1 MSAPF
6 YVFASGVVINEVM
19 FDPVEN
25 NTGNEWIEL
34 YNSGD
39 QDADISGWELYPD
52 GTGYVTIPNGF
63 SIVAKKFMLIHLRF
77 SGNNSPTDVYQTNS
91 SSNMSNT
98 SGSAALFSASPRGK
112 DTIKSFVQWGRPGE
126 TWESTA
132 ADDGIW
138 DKGTFID
145 LASFAAGNT
154 VALQQDGVAAG
165 GKNAWHVSNMPT
177 PKAANM
183 GSSSSGSPTPSAASS
198 ASASPL
204 PYTES
209 SAGPSS
215 AISHASPVKTI
226 KAYGG
231 EDVSSMV
238 GTMINFLGRAKGL
251 NDESIDSSARFVWNF
266 GDGETQ
272 EGRSVVHTYRIPGT
286 YMLGLYVS
294 SGEYAASDYMRVQ
307 IVPNLVSV
315 SGVVWGIDGYMR
327 FANSSD
333 IEADI
338 GGWSIRDAR
347 GHEFVVPSHTM
358 MARRGDIAIS
368 NSVSGLLQEAA
379 WVPLNIFYPNGALAF
394 TYGGTTSVAVTE
406 KTTENNRAELQDM
419 PKAVPSSEVNTA
431 RITHPSQSVTA
442 SPSDNPSSAS
452 DTKEYATADHAP
464 LVSVPF
470 MIAIAISM
478 LGAGGFL
485 ISKKFF

>member
-6 YVFASGVVINEVM
+6 YVCASGVVINEIAWMGSV
-19 FDPVEN
+19 PKSGE
-25 NTGNEWIEL
+25 TSSAAASNEWIEL
-34 YNSGD
+34 KNLTSASMNLEGWSLAAEDGTPSIALKGVIPGGGFFLLERTDDNTVPGITADIIYTGALSNSGEKLLLKDD
-39 QDADISGWELYPD
+39 QGDIVDTVDATSGWL
-52 GTGYVTIPNGF
+52 
-63 SIVAKKFMLIHLRF
+63 A
-77 SGNNSPTDVYQTNS
+77 
-91 SSNMSNT
+91 
-98 SGSAALFSASPRGK
+98 GSADTKETMQKALGWITAPATPRG
-112 DTIKSFVQWGRPGE
+112 E
-126 TWESTA
+126 N
-132 ADDGIW
+132 
-138 DKGTFID
+138 
-145 LASFAAGNT
+145 AG
-154 VALQQDGVAAG
+154 
-165 GKNAWHVSNMPT
+165 S
-177 PKAANM
+177 
-183 GSSSSGSPTPSAASS
+183 GSSSATPTPSTASS